1 MSSKIWAVINTVEMV
16 MDEEQLSVVL
26 FKMHINLD

>member
-1 MSSKIWAVINTVEMV
+1 MSSKIWAVSNTVEMG

-26 FKMHINLD
+26 FKMYINLD